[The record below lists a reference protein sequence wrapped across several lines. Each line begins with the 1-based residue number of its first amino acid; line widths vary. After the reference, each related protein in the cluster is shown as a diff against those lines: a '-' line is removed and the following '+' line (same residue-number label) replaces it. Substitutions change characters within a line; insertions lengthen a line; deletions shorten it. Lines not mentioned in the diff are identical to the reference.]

1 MIFISIVLTGCERE
15 YQSYQ
20 EVGENMMKK
29 LLMIIA
35 AMLLVPTLVK
45 ADETVFENMSDEE
58 KIDELIQMVIELQ
71 ERVEELEAAIDDETG
86 GEEQAEDEEIS
97 FTQEEMH
104 AMNFVET
111 WNYGFNWSKEEMF
124 ENLLIHEEG
133 PEITEEVA
141 EVAVEHADIDYAE
154 NALAL
159 AEEYLIV
166 ADYSEKELYELLT
179 EEHGFTE
186 EEAEYAIDNLEE

>member
-1 MIFISIVLTGCERE
+1 
-15 YQSYQ
+15 
-20 EVGENMMKK
+20 MKK

-45 ADETVFENMSDEE
+45 ADETVFEDMSDEE

-71 ERVEELEAAIDDETG
+71 ERVEELEAAMDDETG
-86 GEEQAEDEEIS
+86 GEEEEIS

-111 WNYGFNWSKEEMF
+111 WNYGFNLSKEEMF

-141 EVAVEHADIDYAE
+141 EVAVDMRI
-154 NALAL
+154 
-159 AEEYLIV
+159 
-166 ADYSEKELYELLT
+166 
-179 EEHGFTE
+179 
-186 EEAEYAIDNLEE
+186 

>member
-1 MIFISIVLTGCERE
+1 
-15 YQSYQ
+15 
-20 EVGENMMKK
+20 MKK

-45 ADETVFENMSDEE
+45 ADETVFEDMSDEE

-71 ERVEELEAAIDDETG
+71 ERVEELEAAMDDETG
-86 GEEQAEDEEIS
+86 GEEEEIS

-141 EVAVEHADIDYAE
+141 EVAVEHADVDYEE
-154 NALAL
+154 NALSL

>member
-29 LLMIIA
+29 LLMIIT

-45 ADETVFENMSDEE
+45 ADETVFEDMSDEE

-71 ERVEELEAAIDDETG
+71 ERVEELEAAMDDETG
-86 GEEQAEDEEIS
+86 GEEEEIS

-111 WNYGFNWSKEEMF
+111 WNYGFNLSKEEMF

-141 EVAVEHADIDYAE
+141 EVAVDMRI
-154 NALAL
+154 
-159 AEEYLIV
+159 
-166 ADYSEKELYELLT
+166 
-179 EEHGFTE
+179 
-186 EEAEYAIDNLEE
+186 

>member
-1 MIFISIVLTGCERE
+1 MIFISIVSIVLTGCERG

-20 EVGENMMKK
+20 EVGENTMKK

-45 ADETVFENMSDEE
+45 ADETVFEDMSDEE

-71 ERVEELEAAIDDETG
+71 ERVEELEAAMDDETG
-86 GEEQAEDEEIS
+86 GEEEEIS

-111 WNYGFNWSKEEMF
+111 WNYGFNLSKEEMF

-141 EVAVEHADIDYAE
+141 EVAVDMRI
-154 NALAL
+154 
-159 AEEYLIV
+159 
-166 ADYSEKELYELLT
+166 
-179 EEHGFTE
+179 
-186 EEAEYAIDNLEE
+186 

>member
-71 ERVEELEAAIDDETG
+71 ERVEELEAAMDDETG
-86 GEEQAEDEEIS
+86 GEEEEIS

-141 EVAVEHADIDYAE
+141 EVAVEHADVDYEE
-154 NALAL
+154 NALSL

-186 EEAEYAIDNLEE
+186 EEADYAIENIEE